1 MNIRYL
7 ELKVPPV
14 VVLVTFAALMGLGSR
29 VAPEAAFHVPARVL
43 TALGFAVA
51 GVGIVVAGVI
61 SFWRARTTVNPLKP
75 GGASALVTSGIYRLT
90 RNPMY
95 LGAMIVLIGWAV
107 FLANFISVL
116 FVPLFVLYMNRFQ
129 ISPEEKALAPLFGIE
144 FAAYRA
150 KVRRWF

>member
-1 MNIRYL
+1 MNMRCL

-14 VVLVTFAALMGLGSR
+14 VVLVTVATLMVLVSR
-29 VAPEAAFHVPARVL
+29 VAPAAAFHLPARVL

-51 GVGIVVAGVI
+51 GVGIAIAGVV
-61 SFWRARTTVNPLKP
+61 SFWRAKTTVNPLKP
-75 GGASALVTSGIYRLT
+75 ESVSALVTSGIYRLT

-107 FLANFISVL
+107 FLANFMSVL

-129 ISPEEKALAPLFGIE
+129 IGPEEEALASLFGLE
-144 FAAYRA
+144 FAAYRV
-150 KVRRWF
+150 KVRRWI